1 MKISLIIPSNRKS
14 YSAMARIL
22 ECASLDPSRF
32 EVIVRDNSEDEAKRA
47 LLSSIDSP
55 TLRLFTVP
63 NRGAFENPIE
73 ALRLATGD
81 FILFLG
87 DDDWLSA
94 RGIEQLHALA
104 AREIDDATVACF
116 TGTYLIQT
124 STQSGLFRYPD
135 LDSDNAAKRVAS
147 YFEAKAPNVLYYSA
161 VRRSLATFCFSL
173 LEQLPYKF
181 SYHDQLIAM
190 LYLALGR
197 TLQVDQVVYF
207 YDLGEWETSEKSLAK
222 DRAMYVDAGLP
233 LEIDR
238 LHWLLCGME
247 GGFLLNSVLLSEKRT
262 YDRKEL
268 SDLWFANMFTRF
280 KHHYRETGY
289 ESSAINE
296 GSLKL
301 KAKWISESEVNLSE
315 LLFDVCEILEKADPA
330 GAERYFKFWSSL

>member
-14 YSAMARIL
+14 YSAIARIL

-47 LLSSIDSP
+47 LISRIDSP
-55 TLRLFTVP
+55 TFRFVTVP
-63 NRGAFENPIE
+63 NRGAFENSVE
-73 ALRLATGD
+73 ALRLATGE
-81 FILFLG
+81 FVFCIA

-104 AREIDDATVACF
+104 ARESDDATVACF
-116 TGTYLIQT
+116 TGTYFIQS
-124 STQSGLFRYPD
+124 STQSGLLRYSD
-135 LDSDNAAKRVAS
+135 LDSDNAAKRLAS
-147 YFEAKAPNVLYYSA
+147 YLEARAPNVLYYSA

-173 LEQLPYKF
+173 LERLPYKF

-197 TLQVDQVVYF
+197 TLQIEQVVYF
-207 YDLGEWETSEKSLAK
+207 YDLGEWETWEKSLAK

-247 GGFLLNSVLLSEKRT
+247 GGFLLNSVLLSEKGT

-268 SDLWFANMFTRF
+268 SDLWFANMFARF
-280 KHHYRETGY
+280 KHHNRETGY
-289 ESSAINE
+289 DSTAIND
-296 GSLKL
+296 GTLKL
-301 KAKWISESEVNLSE
+301 RNKWISEAEVNLNE
-315 LLFDVCEILEKADPA
+315 LLFDVCDVLEGADQA